1 MMAYGPGSDYT
12 IDTTRSYHVETKFWT
27 YANSTSPE
35 VYEELYSIETN
46 LYQDGNYKFVIEQDC
61 EGYLDGLTG
70 RMADMSMGISSY
82 SVGESNDISD
92 G

>member
-35 VYEELYSIETN
+35 VFEELYSIKTY
-46 LYQDGNYKFVIEQDC
+46 LSQDGSEVVIEQDC

-82 SVGESNDISD
+82 SVGESNDISA